1 MLRRARITLFTVG
14 AGDCVPRRGA
24 YTALMADD
32 ALARALAL
40 KRDGRLDEAVI
51 ALETLLAREP
61 RNGFALAHLAHCQ
74 LQRGHPSLAL
84 EELGRAE
91 AASGTT
97 PFVAR
102 LRGETLWKM
111 SKHTEAA
118 RSFEEAL
125 ALGDSGTR
133 SLVGLARCRLRLGD
147 LDAAQEAA
155 GRAVERDPTSS
166 SGWLVLGEVAA
177 RRQDDARAEA
187 MFAKAHAHAPTNDY
201 AYAKLIEARLRQLP
215 VEERAREIEVLLGSR
230 GQGNTHLL
238 AVLARVKSELGD
250 EAAAA
255 ETWGRSRRLQ
265 DDLYAQKMEGY
276 ALRRAGDLVGAA
288 RVLGDSLIRDPQ
300 DVVLFRT
307 YVSLQKQRGAEEE
320 LERTLRELL
329 PLAGERRGAVYGELR
344 KLQPK

>member
-1 MLRRARITLFTVG
+1 VARP
-14 AGDCVPRRGA
+14 AA
-24 YTALMADD
+24 YTALVADD

-61 RNGFALAHLAHCQ
+61 RNGYALAHLAHCQ

-84 EELGRAE
+84 EELRRAE

-111 SKHTEAA
+111 SKYPEAA

-133 SLVGLARCRLRLGD
+133 SLVGLARCRFRLGD
-147 LDAAQEAA
+147 LEAAQEAA
-155 GRAVERDPTSS
+155 GRAVERDPTSDA
-166 SGWLVLGEVAA
+166 GWLVLGEVAA
-177 RRQDDARAEA
+177 RRQDAARAEE
-187 MFAKAHAHAPTNDY
+187 MFAKANAHEPTNAY
-201 AYAKLIEARLRQLP
+201 AYARLIEARLLQLP
-215 VEERAREIEVLLGSR
+215 VEERAREVEVLVGSG
-230 GQGNTHLL
+230 GQRNEHLL
-238 AVLARVKSELGD
+238 AVLAKVKSQLGD

-255 ETWGRSRRLQ
+255 ETWGRSRRLKG
-265 DDLYAQKMEGY
+265 DLYAQKMEGY
-276 ALRRAGDLVGAA
+276 ALRRAGDLDGAA
-288 RVLGDSLIRDPQ
+288 RVLRDSLIRDPQ

-307 YVSLQKQRGAEEE
+307 YVSLQKQRGADEE

-329 PLAGERRGAVYGELR
+329 PVAGERRGAVYGELK
-344 KLQPK
+344 KLQRR

>member
-1 MLRRARITLFTVG
+1 MLRRARNTLSTVG
-14 AGDCVPRRGA
+14 GGDGVPLRGA
-24 YTALMADD
+24 YTALVADD
-32 ALARALAL
+32 ALTRALAL

-147 LDAAQEAA
+147 LDA
-155 GRAVERDPTSS
+155 TSS

-177 RRQDDARAEA
+177 RRQDDARAEE
-187 MFAKAHAHAPTNDY
+187 MFAKAHAHAPTNEY

-344 KLQPK
+344 KLQRK